1 MNKEEVISRVKT
13 ERSRWSEII
22 ARIDD
27 DMMLKPG
34 VEGHWS
40 VKDIFAHVVWYE
52 REIVGVLRARAFVG
66 SELWALPLDER
77 NAGVYE
83 ETGNMTLEEVRVESA
98 RVFPQ
103 LLEQLEAL
111 PEDAYGDASS
121 FPGMPA
127 EWEPWFII
135 AGNTFNHYP
144 DHTRSLKQL
153 LE

>member
-1 MNKEEVISRVKT
+1 MNKEEVITRVKT
-13 ERSRWSEII
+13 ERSRWSDII
-22 ARIDD
+22 AQIDD
-27 DMMLKPG
+27 DMMLKTG

-40 VKDIFAHVVWYE
+40 AKDILAHVVWYE
-52 REIVGVLRARAFVG
+52 REIVGVLNARSFVG
-66 SELWALPLDER
+66 SDLWALPLDER

-83 ETGNMTLEEVRVESA
+83 ETRNMTLEEVRAESA

-103 LLEQLEAL
+103 LLELLEAL
-111 PEDAYGDASS
+111 PEDAYCDASC

-135 AGNTFNHYP
+135 AGNTFNHYL
-144 DHTRSLKQL
+144 DHTQSLKQL

>member
-1 MNKEEVISRVKT
+1 MNKEEVITSVKT
-13 ERSRWSEII
+13 ERSRWSDIM
-22 ARIDD
+22 AQMDD

-34 VEGHWS
+34 VEGHWC
-40 VKDIFAHVVWYE
+40 VKDVLAHVVWYE

-66 SELWALPLDER
+66 SDLWALPLDER

-83 ETGNMTLEEVRVESA
+83 EIKDMTLEEVRAESA
-98 RVFPQ
+98 RVFPE

-111 PEDAYGDASS
+111 PEDAYGDSTC

-127 EWEPWFII
+127 EWKPWFII
-135 AGNTFNHYP
+135 AGNTFNHYR
-144 DHTRSLKQL
+144 DHTQSLKQL

>member
-1 MNKEEVISRVKT
+1 MNKEKVIARVKT
-13 ERSRWSEII
+13 ERSRWSDII
-22 ARIDD
+22 ARMDD

-40 VKDIFAHVVWYE
+40 VKDILAHVVWYE
-52 REIVGVLRARAFVG
+52 REVVGVLRSRAFVG
-66 SELWALPLDER
+66 SNLWALPLDER

-83 ETGNMTLEEVRVESA
+83 ETRNMTLEEVRAESA

-111 PEDAYGDASS
+111 PKDAYGDASR

-144 DHTRSLKQL
+144 DHTQSLKQL